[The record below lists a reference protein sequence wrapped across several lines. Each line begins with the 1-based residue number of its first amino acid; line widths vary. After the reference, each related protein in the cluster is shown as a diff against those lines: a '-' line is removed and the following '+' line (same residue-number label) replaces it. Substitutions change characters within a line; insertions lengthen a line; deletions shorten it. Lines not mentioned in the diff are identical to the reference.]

1 MPTHEGVGPD
11 DCENLQD
18 RRKPAIKQDK
28 EPPIIVRK
36 PDATIESA
44 PHDIQLMSKHR
55 VLSLKPQLRL
65 EWRGQHGQNETEQPD
80 HGPRGGV
87 ALALAHPG
95 VHGVARIENRT
106 KASTA
111 TLRTIIAIAPTSMM
125 EIPLDAMRHF
135 WQQSSGSV
143 DLDHV
148 RRPVASRPSRNIRQ
162 CSDHMHFPKHCRLPC
177 RALTR
182 AGRLFPPLSR
192 PPHTWL
198 KAKNPECEA
207 VRRECEKIGIDIPAF
222 PRGI

>member
-1 MPTHEGVGPD
+1 
-11 DCENLQD
+11 
-18 RRKPAIKQDK
+18 
-28 EPPIIVRK
+28 
-36 PDATIESA
+36 
-44 PHDIQLMSKHR
+44 MSKTR

-80 HGPRGGV
+80 HGARGGV

-95 VHGVARIENRT
+95 VHGVAQIENRT
-106 KASTA
+106 KATTA
-111 TLRTIIAIAPTSMM
+111 TLRTIIAVATTSMM
-125 EIPLDAMRHF
+125 ESRFDAMCHF
-135 WQQSSGSV
+135 WRQWSGSV

-182 AGRLFPPLSR
+182 GGRMLPYRSGPSN
-192 PPHTWL
+192 TWF
-198 KAKNPECEA
+198 KAKNPEREA
-207 VRRECEKIGIDIPAF
+207 VRREREKIGIDIPAF